1 MTHRPGLSESESLQL
16 RTMAAIDQIRVI
28 HVKTKYF
35 EDYRVGESATCG
47 THRVSE
53 DEIIRFAEEWDPL
66 PFHINKEAAESSPFG
81 GIVASGC
88 HVLAIALRLI
98 NGSDATPAVL
108 GAIGWDEVRFIEPVR
123 PDDRLTLEI
132 ECLEAQPSTSNP
144 NRGMVRQL
152 FTLKNQQDR
161 IVFQFKDRIL
171 VSRKA
176 VE

>member
-1 MTHRPGLSESESLQL
+1 MKQ
-16 RTMAAIDQIRVI
+16 
-28 HVKTKYF
+28 VKNKYF
-35 EDYRVGESATCG
+35 EDYRIGDTTTCG

-53 DEIIRFAEEWDPL
+53 VEIIRFAEEWDPL
-66 PFHINKEAAESSPFG
+66 PFHINKQAAASSPFG

-98 NGSDATPAVL
+98 NSSDATPAVL
-108 GAIGWDEVRFIEPVR
+108 GAIGWDEVRFLKPVR
-123 PDDRLTLEI
+123 PDDQLSLET
-132 ECLEAQPSTSNP
+132 ECLEARPSTSNP

-152 FTLKNQQDR
+152 FTLKNQHGR

-171 VSRKA
+171 VAKKA